1 MIRRDD
7 RQPVRGR
14 APRAIIPSGRSRL
27 EHEVLNPAR
36 MRTLLVSHRE
46 VSGLLPMQEAIDVM
60 ADAFRALARGDAL
73 LPLRQVV
80 RLPGSANLL
89 ALMPAQV
96 GANNPARHRPALGAK
111 VITVFP
117 GNDATPYDSHMGVVL
132 LFDTELGRLLA
143 IMDASSI
150 TAIRTAAV
158 SGVATKLLARP
169 DAGDLALLGA
179 GVQAMTHLEAMKC
192 TRTLRRVRVW
202 SRSPERAQQFAERA
216 LRRLGTRVEV
226 AARARDAVEGAD
238 LICTVTA
245 SREPVLQGAWI
256 ADGAHI
262 NAVGAALPTAR
273 ELDSEAVR
281 RSRLFVDRRES
292 TLSEAGDFLIPRGE
306 GVIDDAHIR
315 GEIGEL
321 LMGAISGRDSPSDIT
336 VFKSLGL
343 AIQDVAAARH
353 IYEKGVAYGT
363 GIWVSLGGLRDE
375 G

>member
-1 MIRRDD
+1 
-7 RQPVRGR
+7 
-14 APRAIIPSGRSRL
+14 
-27 EHEVLNPAR
+27 

-46 VSGLLPMQEAIDVM
+46 VSSLLPMREAIDVM

-80 RLPGSANLL
+80 RLPGTPNLL
-89 ALMPAQV
+89 ALMPAQLGV
-96 GANNPARHRPALGAK
+96 TSAARHRPALGAK
-111 VITVFP
+111 IISVFP

-158 SGVATKLLARP
+158 SGVATRLLARP

-179 GVQAMTHLEAMKC
+179 GVQAMTHLESMKC
-192 TRTLRRVRVW
+192 ARTLRRVRVW
-202 SRSPERAQQFAERA
+202 SRSPQRAQQFAERA
-216 LRRLGTRVEV
+216 LRRLGIRVEAV
-226 AARARDAVEGAD
+226 GRARDAVDGAD

-245 SREPVLQGAWI
+245 SREPVLRGAWV

-273 ELDSEAVR
+273 ELDTEAVR
-281 RSRLFVDRRES
+281 RARLFADRRES
-292 TLSEAGDFLIPRGE
+292 ALSEAGEFLIPRGE
-306 GVIDDAHIR
+306 GAIDDSHIR

-321 LMGAISGRDSPSDIT
+321 LMGAVSGRESPSDIT
-336 VFKSLGL
+336 LFKSLGL
-343 AIQDVAAARH
+343 AIEDVAAARH
-353 IYEKGVAYGT
+353 IYEKGTAHGT

-375 G
+375 S